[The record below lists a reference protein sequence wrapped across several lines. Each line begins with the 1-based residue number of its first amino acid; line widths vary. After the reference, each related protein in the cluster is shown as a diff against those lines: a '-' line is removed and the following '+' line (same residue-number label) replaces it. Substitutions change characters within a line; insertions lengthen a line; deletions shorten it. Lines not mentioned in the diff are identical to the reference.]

1 VSNTPDGVIN
11 GCSLEPVAGSA
22 TDWVISIDGVEAD
35 LGRFS
40 EAVYRKVVSDAKRQR
55 FQGFRPGSIPPF
67 LEPTYRIFAMD
78 ECARETALEAMQQN
92 RLRPFESARSDMT
105 IDTVSIPP
113 PPKKASRKRSKS
125 ASPSPPPSSA
135 DARDEWRTFDTV
147 KEAIDAGWKP
157 GQSFSFRAA
166 NVKGQKVK
174 EDEEVAGAVPLGS
187 TY

>member
-1 VSNTPDGVIN
+1 VT
-11 GCSLEPVAGSA
+11 E
-22 TDWVISIDGVEAD
+22 WVIRIDGVEAD

-40 EAVYRKVVSDAKRQR
+40 EAVYKKIVSDAKRQR

-78 ECARETALEAMQQN
+78 ECARETVLEAMQQN
-92 RLRPFESARSDMT
+92 NLRPFETARADMT

-113 PPKKASRKRSKS
+113 PSAKKANKKRSRS
-125 ASPSPPPSSA
+125 ATPAAPLSSPGSS
-135 DARDEWRTFDTV
+135 DAWRTFDTV

-157 GQSFSFRAA
+157 GQSFSFRATK
-166 NVKGQKVK
+166 VKGQKVK
-174 EDEEVAGAVPLGS
+174 DDADVAGALPLGS